1 MPVDRAVILIGLFL
15 LVTVLLLGRIHTS
28 SSGAAGS
35 TSTTTPSAAAGPT
48 TTTAPHTPTTAP
60 KAKPSNVPVLVAN
73 ASGVSGA
80 AAAITSQL
88 QVAGWNM
95 QAPINATAHVST
107 SSVYYV
113 VGQKSAATGVAAD
126 LHLPA
131 SVVLPYT
138 TAAPVTTIGTAE
150 VLVVVGPDLAS
161 TVASTTTSTVS

>member
-1 MPVDRAVILIGLFL
+1 
-15 LVTVLLLGRIHTS
+15 
-28 SSGAAGS
+28 
-35 TSTTTPSAAAGPT
+35 
-48 TTTAPHTPTTAP
+48 
-60 KAKPSNVPVLVAN
+60 VPVLVAN